1 MTEHGAFKNDRRQG
15 PDLIRQLFSWMAILA
30 WLVFIVAIVLIHYA
44 RPELDTGLVRYWQLD
59 IRQDWHP
66 QLTLW
71 LHYLLWVT
79 AGLSGVSLVFNR
91 LRARRKEDRL
101 HFNLVLLLLTS
112 IALVL
117 YLMRL

>member
-1 MTEHGAFKNDRRQG
+1 MTEHGAFKNDRRRG
-15 PDLIRQLFSWMAILA
+15 PDLVRRLFGWLAVLA
-30 WLVFIVAIVLIHYA
+30 WLVFIAAIIVVHYA
-44 RPELDTGLVRYWQLD
+44 RPELETGLIRYWELD

-66 QLTLW
+66 TLTAW
-71 LHYLLWVT
+71 LHYLLWGT
-79 AGLSGVSLVFNR
+79 AFLSGISLLLNR

-112 IALVL
+112 VALVL